1 MTFTK
6 CQNKI
11 YARGDETEMIRETG
25 ILGIVIM
32 GILGIVF
39 QYLDSSV
46 ILTVHILWL
55 IWELL

>member
-1 MTFTK
+1 
-6 CQNKI
+6 
-11 YARGDETEMIRETG
+11 MIKETG